1 MLGYA
6 TLGSNDLEKAK
17 AFYDKVLAPL
27 GGQRAFGSD
36 RMQGYASAAGG
47 GMLAVCRPYDEKAAS
62 AGNGT
67 MIALAADSR
76 EKVDEVYKV
85 ALANALGARAEP
97 PSTAALTPLA
107 SDADPAV
114 ARAALACVA
123 PA

>member
-67 MIALAADSR
+67 MIALAADTR
-76 EKVDEVYKV
+76 EKVDEVYKL
-85 ALANALGARAEP
+85 ALANGASSEGEP
-97 PSTAALTPLA
+97 GERMPTFYGAYFRDLDGNKL
-107 SDADPAV
+107 
-114 ARAALACVA
+114 CVFKMG
-123 PA
+123 